1 MADIVGSLFG
11 VTPQAV
17 QADITAPIFNR
28 AQQFAQLKPMQQAQY
43 GLYSG
48 GAMLGQGI
56 AGLLGGEDPRLVQ
69 ARQMQQVK
77 DWIGQS
83 GVDINTPEGLQKAA
97 QYAQSIGATEGAM
110 FLGQQSQQMQ
120 AAASKMQLEQAQ
132 AYSALKKADAEKL
145 SNFGRIL
152 VDSGYTPGTP
162 EFIREMTKFANA
174 ELEGTSRRGNTV
186 IVTPDSGKVKPSDIQ
201 TTINTKKDVLGDTGD
216 ILDNIGIARASL
228 QGANVNPTSANQSYK
243 SVAMVLKDKLL
254 SNKDVRESLGK
265 RGLLGR
271 AEQTVES
278 LMSGTLSPQ
287 VIKDA
292 NSYLNDI
299 EKVIA
304 PKYNKKVEQYNLLVD
319 ESNYSQPTRQSLY
332 ASPYEAAA
340 PKSGL
345 KEGQIGTSRSG
356 RPMVVKN
363 GKWEYQ

>member
-1 MADIVGSLFG
+1 MAQDIVGGLFG
-11 VTPQAV
+11 IQQQPDYSAQDYRTAV
-17 QADITAPIFNR
+17 AMAEMNSPKQMGRF
-28 AQQFAQLKPMQQAQY
+28 L
-43 GLYSG
+43 G
-48 GAMLGQGI
+48 GMLGAPLGRAVAQGVG
-56 AGLLGGEDPRLVQ
+56 GLLGVEDPRLQQ
-69 ARQMQQVK
+69 ASVIREAQQQGFDVT
-77 DWIGQS
+77 S
-83 GVDINTPEGLQKAA
+83 PEGLQQLA
-97 QYAQSIGATEGAM
+97 QFFVQRGQPGLASQVAQ
-110 FLGQQSQQMQ
+110 Q
-120 AAASKMQLEQAQ
+120 AQGMTSAASKMQLEQAQ
-132 AYSALKKADAEKL
+132 AYAALKKADAEKL
-145 SNFGRIL
+145 SNYGRIL
-152 VDSGYTPGTP
+152 VDSGFTPGTP
-162 EFIREMTKFANA
+162 EFINQMQKFATA

-228 QGANVNPTSANQSYK
+228 QGANVNPTSANQAYK

-278 LMSGTLSPQ
+278 LMSGTLSPK

-345 KEGQIGTSRSG
+345 KEGQTGTSRSG